1 MRYEYAVNVFVF
13 NSDFT
18 SLLFVERK
26 KPPFKGQF
34 LPPGGHVE
42 SGETP
47 TACARREVYEET
59 GLSVEIVD
67 FRPGFPIVLDGD
79 TVRLPSPVH
88 VQVEHIDK
96 EHRHI
101 DFVFV
106 GELEGGHDEIPP
118 RYHDAG
124 VRWMSLNEI
133 KAAKM
138 PRNVKDLSLYLFRYR
153 QEA

>member
-13 NSDFT
+13 NTDYT
-18 SLLFVERK
+18 ALLFVERK
-26 KPPFKGQF
+26 KAPFKGQL

-42 SGETP
+42 SGEIP
-47 TACARREVYEET
+47 TACAKREVKEET
-59 GLSVEIVD
+59 GLTVDILD
-67 FRPGFPIVLDGD
+67 FRPGLPIVLDSD
-79 TVRLPSPVH
+79 TVRLPSPIH

-106 GELEGGHDEIPP
+106 GELNGSGDEIPAKFEK
-118 RYHDAG
+118 AG
-124 VRWMSLNEI
+124 VRWMTLNEI

-138 PRNVKDLSLYLFRYR
+138 PRNVKDLSIYLFRYR
-153 QEA
+153 QGE